1 MRNVLITGASTG
13 IGYDV
18 AKRLKERI
26 GYRVFVTARKEGDIE
41 RLKKEGFFHV
51 FKLDLADEEN
61 VESMAKQ
68 LLEQTDHDIYAVFH
82 NGAYGQPGALEDI
95 TRSVLEQQFAANVFG
110 WHQLTNLLIPAMR
123 QKGEGRIIYNS
134 SVLGIISL
142 PFRGAYNASKYA
154 IEGLADTLRL
164 ELADTHIKISL
175 IEPGP
180 IESCFRTNA
189 LAALSAN
196 VDMENS
202 VHQEK
207 YKGALARLQSEGN
220 APFTLQPKSVYKKVV
235 HALESQKPK
244 ARYPVTFPTY
254 LFTYLK
260 RCLPIAVLDKFL
272 LYVSKEENK
281 SPAPKGE

>member
-26 GYRVFVTARKEGDIE
+26 GYRVFVTVRNEEDME
-41 RLKKEGFFHV
+41 RLKQEGFYHV
-51 FKLDLADEEN
+51 FYLDLSDADS
-61 VESMAKQ
+61 VEQMAKQ
-68 LLEQTDHDIYAVFH
+68 LLEQVENDIYAVFH

-95 TRSVLEQQFAANVFG
+95 TRSTLEQQFATNVFG

-123 QKGEGRIIYNS
+123 AKGEGRIIYNS

-142 PFRGAYNASKYA
+142 PFRGSYNASKYA

-164 ELADTHIKISL
+164 ELADTNIKVSL

-180 IESCFRTNA
+180 VESQFRANA
-189 LAALSAN
+189 LAALRQN
-196 VDMENS
+196 VDIEGS
-202 VHQEK
+202 VHSEK
-207 YKGALARLQSEGN
+207 YKGALARLESTEN
-220 APFTLQPKSVYKKVV
+220 APFTLQPESVYKRVL
-235 HALESQKPK
+235 HALESPKAK
-244 ARYPVTFPTY
+244 ARYPVTFPSY

-260 RCLPIAVLDKFL
+260 RWLPNSLLDKFL

-281 SPAPKGE
+281 G